1 MSWFDP
7 KKTHLL
13 SNHDTL
19 HVCFP
24 QTPTFLHPYI
34 PLFPYPCIP
43 ASPQPWKAVLF
54 SAYSNILSFFPDSWC
69 CCLSGTSYCTGQLCS
84 PGILLSIEVTHSL
97 NSFFSILI
105 MDKSC
110 CIIIF
115 HIISLAWG

>member
-34 PLFPYPCIP
+34 SLFPYPCIP

-84 PGILLSIEVTHSL
+84 PDILLLIEVSHSL
-97 NSFFSILI
+97 NSFF
-105 MDKSC
+105 
-110 CIIIF
+110 F
-115 HIISLAWG
+115 HINNG